1 MKKVLILLIINIF
14 LVLVQGSFLR
24 ELVAAVLMPNL
35 VIAFAFAF
43 FFADREYLALTSA
56 FIGGLLLDLFGF
68 SIIGFSSLIII
79 ASLIFFKFVKQY
91 LFRGWVA
98 NLILVFLTQILYAN
112 ILSGF
117 SQTGHQLLYTGLTT
131 LIFSILFLLINE
143 KVLSYFKK
151 SGYLS

>member
-1 MKKVLILLIINIF
+1 MKKILILLVVNIF
-14 LVLVQGSFLR
+14 LVLIQVSFLR
-24 ELVAAVLMPNL
+24 ELVGPVLMPNL

-43 FFADREYLALTSA
+43 FFADREDLALTSA
-56 FIGGLLLDLFGF
+56 FIGGLLLDLFWF
-68 SIIGFSSLIII
+68 SIIGFSPLIII

-98 NLILVFLTQILYAN
+98 NLILVFLTQVIYSN

-117 SQTGHQLLYTGLTT
+117 SQTSQQSFYTGLTT

-143 KVLSYFKK
+143 KILSYFKK